1 MGVEK
6 QETFCSA
13 EGDLTRVATLKPH
26 SLSHPSKTR
35 CERYHKPQKSSCFCM
50 SRRNKAWWQ
59 LQINMQMLPAA
70 WYTAELKGSVTKV
83 LANLRVTE
91 PGVMFV

>member
-1 MGVEK
+1 
-6 QETFCSA
+6 
-13 EGDLTRVATLKPH
+13 
-26 SLSHPSKTR
+26 
-35 CERYHKPQKSSCFCM
+35 M